1 MRAVLAEHVPEPLG
15 KDLYIHRVGLDPR
28 NCLLEGPGTAHDKTV
43 GDLKFFR
50 RQQRTH
56 EYSLYLIQKFS
67 GASQPHNNLQCDFD
81 PRMHLD
87 LHVVVTSRYKRI
99 SD

>member
-43 GDLKFFR
+43 GDL
-50 RQQRTH
+50 
-56 EYSLYLIQKFS
+56 
-67 GASQPHNNLQCDFD
+67 
-81 PRMHLD
+81 
-87 LHVVVTSRYKRI
+87 HVVVTSRYKRI
-99 SD
+99 AD